1 MPETW
6 SSAAMLW
13 GAARTM
19 FSRLLSEKTMK
30 AGLPVLAASALRQ
43 SRRRASRSFCAG
55 VKLGASR
62 LTADLAPPA
71 DRALED
77 LVAADLRDLEELAPA
92 PSLIRRSGAWR
103 LPLEAASRPS

>member
-43 SRRRASRSFCAG
+43 SRRRASRSFCAE

-62 LTADLAPPA
+62 LAALVLPA
-71 DRALED
+71 DRVPE
-77 LVAADLRDLEELAPA
+77 DLRDLEGLASA
-92 PSLIRRSGAWR
+92 ASLIRRSGAWR
-103 LPLEAASRPS
+103 LPLEAAS

>member
-6 SSAAMLW
+6 SSAVMLR

-19 FSRLLSEKTMK
+19 FSRLLSAKTMK

-55 VKLGASR
+55 VKLAGSR
-62 LTADLAPPA
+62 LGADLA
-71 DRALED
+71 
-77 LVAADLRDLEELAPA
+77 LEELLPLEERGDVPDLLDLAGLA
-92 PSLIRRSGAWR
+92 SAVSLSRRSGAWR
-103 LPLEAASRPS
+103 